1 MDNNTIFFQVTVMD
15 NQDPM
20 MLGRIRAKLLTDDY
34 SGVTTGSPT
43 VTTDGSYTILKYTG
57 TGTYN
62 V

>member
-34 SGVTTGSPT
+34 SAIV
-43 VTTDGSYTILKYTG
+43 K
-57 TGTYN
+57 
-62 V
+62 

>member
-34 SGVTTGSPT
+34 SAIVKSI
-43 VTTDGSYTILKYTG
+43 TDPPWDEEKDAWRLSYTRSF
-57 TGTYN
+57 
-62 V
+62 